1 MPKDVTIKELDM
13 SHPSARDIKQKLRHI
28 VLWTPWSHFIW
39 MASLSNIFSV
49 VSTCA
54 DIEEGLRFRS
64 GKTLEKLLDIESV
77 EDCRDECQD
86 HNECTGWVWYSL
98 SAKGNRPKECWLK
111 DVGKGK
117 QKEPSIGVFSGQCT
131 GKLFTNKT
139 KQKF

>member
-1 MPKDVTIKELDM
+1 MDCFTKHNL
-13 SHPSARDIKQKLRHI
+13 L
-28 VLWTPWSHFIW
+28 
-39 MASLSNIFSV
+39 SLE
-49 VSTCA
+49 STCT

-77 EDCRDECQD
+77 EDCRDECQG

-98 SAKGNRPKECWLK
+98 SAKGDRPKQCWLK
-111 DVGKGK
+111 DVAEGK

-131 GKLFTNKT
+131 GKLFTYNAIIMPLLSELGVYFLTTEVILTFSKYS